1 MGACHRPKARG
12 DRCSSLAG
20 GEQSR
25 GGHTCLRA
33 TPQREPPAT
42 KLLILKDSAGRAAL
56 RPLQDARVPSAVS
69 LVRSEVDGWPGPT
82 GDARQERKAR
92 DEYAGGR
99 EPAGHRPHAG
109 QDRHRTA
116 GRTSVAPTPDGCE
129 QEHLPGGRVAGYFTP
144 IIDVEGEL
152 QPAGQSGTG
161 LDQIFEI
168 ADDAVLPDP
177 RMKVEVRVVRI
188 AHHLATFVDTG
199 GDARDVSRNEGEKS

>member
-69 LVRSEVDGWPGPT
+69 LVRSELDGCPAQLVTRARSVKLATSTLAGASLQGIGLTPAKI
-82 GDARQERKAR
+82 GIGQPAARQWR
-92 DEYAGGR
+92 
-99 EPAGHRPHAG
+99 RPPMG
-109 QDRHRTA
+109 VSRNTCP
-116 GRTSVAPTPDGCE
+116 VVV
-129 QEHLPGGRVAGYFTP
+129 LPVISP
-144 IIDVEGEL
+144 QSLDVEGEL